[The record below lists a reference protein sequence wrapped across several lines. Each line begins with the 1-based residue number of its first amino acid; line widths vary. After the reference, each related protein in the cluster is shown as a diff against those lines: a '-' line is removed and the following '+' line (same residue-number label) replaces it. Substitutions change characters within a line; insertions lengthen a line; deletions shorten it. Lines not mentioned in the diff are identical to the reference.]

1 MAQMMMGIP
10 MMMATLMQQQQNHPA
25 TPTFEQRHARKT
37 SLTIVPSSDDAPNF
51 ESTDYPLLSD
61 WLKGVDD
68 HPMRGR
74 DHQDYFQWAIPLRTE
89 GYLRLDDFQQ
99 LSQKDL
105 CETCGGMNTGTAR
118 RLLGFAKEDVERL
131 DKESHRARKRSRQF

>member
-1 MAQMMMGIP
+1 MMGIP
-10 MMMATLMQQQQNHPA
+10 MMMAALMQQQQQQQNHPVA
-25 TPTFEQRHARKT
+25 PTFEQCHARKT
-37 SLTIVPSSDDAPNF
+37 SLTIVPSSDDAPNL

-68 HPMRGR
+68 HPTRGR
-74 DHQDYFQWAIPLRTE
+74 DHQDYCQWAIPLRAE

-105 CETCGGMNTGTAR
+105 RETCDGMNTGTAR
-118 RLLGFAKEDVERL
+118 RLLGFAKEDVECL
-131 DKESHRARKRSRQF
+131 DKESHRARKHSHQF